1 MSSVDPVHKSVYIEG
16 KKTFVPLENNPVVFD
31 ALIRSLG
38 VSSSLSFYDIWSI
51 DSDEAL
57 AHVPRPVYALIFI
70 CPAAVYYT
78 RRASDFPPGVTD
90 VKTLP
95 QYEGYGDKEP
105 VIWYKQTIRHAC
117 GLIALLHSINAVP
130 TSFIDQDSV
139 ISTLVKTVTPL
150 QVEERA
156 DVLYNS
162 PELEQLH
169 MQAAQQ
175 GDTPAPSSAEENGFH
190 FIAFVKGKDGNLW
203 ELEGGWNGPIC
214 RGKLDND
221 TDVLSKAALN
231 AGIDPFLKAAERSGE
246 MGFSMIALA
255 PASAD

>member
-57 AHVPRPVYALIFI
+57 AHVPRPV
-70 CPAAVYYT
+70 
-78 RRASDFPPGVTD
+78 DFPPGVTD